1 MIRADARPKLNGTAV
16 YGTDLSAKGMLYGA
30 FVLSPAPCGRITRLD
45 LSPARRSPGVVAVVG
60 PREVERLLPSRGD
73 QDRPLFPRTEVS
85 YHRQPLAVVAAETLA
100 QARAGASAAVVEL
113 ETERPL
119 LDVEK
124 VFPAWP
130 EEGPSSDPR
139 VIAHVLAR
147 HGDLAAATRAADFVH
162 AETYRTSGVHQV
174 ALEPHACLAEIVG
187 NEWRVATT
195 TQTPFGVREDAAEI
209 LGLPQERVVVTG
221 TWVGGGFGGKG
232 SSFLEPAA
240 LVLAAATGRPVK
252 ISLSYREEFQLGRT
266 TLPTVIR
273 LETAVRDGT
282 ITGRRVRLLL
292 DSGAS
297 LPGRDFATGYAIGFL
312 LGPYRVGAFEM
323 EGYAIR
329 TNKPPFGPHRAP
341 LAPQC
346 IFAIESHTDSIARR
360 LGVDPVDF
368 RLRHAWKEG
377 DRTALGQPVGPFGLV
392 EGLERARRQRDAW
405 RAAGG
410 PSAHGFGVACGFWS
424 TSTGAGGEARLLLAP
439 DGLTII
445 EGERE
450 IGSGSVV
457 GGLVDVAAR
466 VTGLPPAA
474 IRVEYESTKS
484 APYDT
489 GVFGSRTVGALG
501 QAVGKAAAAL
511 LKELSKRLGTSA
523 TVRLELVRGAIAVR
537 DGRRART
544 LASLLTAAEKRAGG
558 LASRG
563 RHYGRGGSIDASR
576 VVDGTFYPYQD
587 FTATVALSEVDVDR
601 ETGQVTPLKVA
612 SFPDVGVALNRPL
625 IVAQVEGAVAMG
637 LGTALTE
644 EMLWRPD
651 GRLGNP
657 GLLDY
662 RVPTITEVPP
672 VVVDPVEGFLGA
684 GPFGAKGVGEP
695 PIIPIPAAIGNA
707 VADATGA
714 RVMELPL
721 APERVARAL
730 KLL

>member
-1 MIRADARPKLNGTAV
+1 MIRADARPKLTGTAV
-16 YGTDLSAKGMLYGA
+16 YGTDLYAKGMLYGA
-30 FVLSPAPCGRITRLD
+30 FVLAPAPSGRITRLD
-45 LSPARRSPGVVAVVG
+45 LEPARRSPGVVAVVG
-60 PREVERLLPSRGD
+60 PREAERLLPPRRD
-73 QDRPLFPRTEVS
+73 RDRPLFPPTEVS

-100 QARAGASAAVVEL
+100 QARAAASAAVVEL
-113 ETERPL
+113 DTERPL

-124 VFPAWP
+124 VFPSWP

-174 ALEPHACLAEIVG
+174 ALEPHACLAEVVG

-232 SSFLEPAA
+232 ASFLEPAA
-240 LVLAAATGRPVK
+240 LALAAATGRPVK

-266 TLPTVIR
+266 TLPAVIR
-273 LETAVRDGT
+273 IETAIRDGT

-346 IFAIESHTDSIARR
+346 VFAIESHTDSIARR
-360 LGVDPVDF
+360 LGVDPIDF

-377 DRTALGQPVGPFGLV
+377 DRTALGQLVGPFGLV
-392 EGLERARRQRDAW
+392 EGLQRARAQRDAW

-424 TSTGAGGEARLLLAP
+424 TSTSAGGEARLLLAP
-439 DGLTII
+439 DGLII
-445 EGERE
+445 VEGERE
-450 IGSGSVV
+450 IGSGSIV

-466 VTGLPPAA
+466 VTGLPPTA
-474 IRVEYESTKS
+474 IRVEYESTRS

-501 QAVGKAAAAL
+501 QAVGKAATTL
-511 LKELSKRLGTSA
+511 LKELSKRMGTSS
-523 TVRLELVRGAIAVR
+523 TVRLEMVRGAITVR
-537 DGRRART
+537 DGRRSRRLT
-544 LASLLTAAEKRAGG
+544 SLLTAAERRDGG
-558 LASRG
+558 LAARG
-563 RHYGRGGSIDASR
+563 RHYGRGGAIDASR
-576 VVDGTFYPYQD
+576 VEDGTFYPYQD
-587 FTATVALSEVDVDR
+587 FTATVALAEVDVDR
-601 ETGQVTPLKVA
+601 ETGQVTPLRVA

-714 RVMELPL
+714 RVLELPL